1 MTSFGSGSGQSCPQ
15 CSQIN
20 FMVTSSPGGGRY
32 GYASS
37 CAADY
42 TFSLEQQR
50 GQLIFQLRQKLVL
63 RAAELMLK
71 CSAPNSAASSCNI
84 WSCALRSQPPPPP
97 PMVSPPPPPPMI
109 CFKSANSHRDQP
121 RQGRHPRNCRRF
133 WSRKASI
140 LVTVVTFGPSC
151 CRRASKV
158 PTVTGI
164 GVVLIA
170 ILRTVLTFDPSCCR
184 RASDVS
190 TDYKCI
196 IFPPS
201 ELSPLLAPYVFV
213 ALQMY
218 RQINNHRY
226 KPSIEP

>member
-1 MTSFGSGSGQSCPQ
+1 MLPECSLSPTRRYRVPITYVVTAAMTPYYLY
-15 CSQIN
+15 
-20 FMVTSSPGGGRY
+20 MVPR
-32 GYASS
+32 
-37 CAADY
+37 
-42 TFSLEQQR
+42 
-50 GQLIFQLRQKLVL
+50 
-63 RAAELMLK
+63 
-71 CSAPNSAASSCNI
+71 SAFPA
-84 WSCALRSQPPPPP
+84 PPPPP
-97 PMVSPPPPPPMI
+97 NGIPPPPPPMI

-170 ILRTVLTFDPSCCR
+170 ILRTVVTFDPSCCR

-190 TDYKCI
+190 TDNKCI

-201 ELSPLLAPYVFV
+201 
-213 ALQMY
+213 
-218 RQINNHRY
+218 
-226 KPSIEP
+226 

>member
-1 MTSFGSGSGQSCPQ
+1 MHSRRHLHKHEARFCRTRTCLMNKFQVSLRFGSARLNLLQ
-15 CSQIN
+15 
-20 FMVTSSPGGGRY
+20 FKY
-32 GYASS
+32 G
-37 CAADY
+37 
-42 TFSLEQQR
+42 
-50 GQLIFQLRQKLVL
+50 
-63 RAAELMLK
+63 
-71 CSAPNSAASSCNI
+71 P
-84 WSCALRSQPPPPP
+84 ALCVPSPP
-97 PMVSPPPPPPMI
+97 PMVCPPHPPHDVL
-109 CFKSANSHRDQP
+109 ANSHRDQP
-121 RQGRHPRNCRRF
+121 CQGRHPRNCRRF

-151 CRRASKV
+151 CRRASNV

-201 ELSPLLAPYVFV
+201 ELSSLLAPYVFV

>member
-1 MTSFGSGSGQSCPQ
+1 MAG
-15 CSQIN
+15 
-20 FMVTSSPGGGRY
+20 SSPSCRNLGAVLGRPL
-32 GYASS
+32 GYII
-37 CAADY
+37 
-42 TFSLEQQR
+42 FSLMA
-50 GQLIFQLRQKLVL
+50 LIGD
-63 RAAELMLK
+63 
-71 CSAPNSAASSCNI
+71 PI
-84 WSCALRSQPPPPP
+84 YGPALCVPSPPPPP
-97 PMVSPPPPPPMI
+97 PKGIPPPTPPMI

-140 LVTVVTFGPSC
+140 LVTVVTFGQSC

-190 TDYKCI
+190 TD
-196 IFPPS
+196 
-201 ELSPLLAPYVFV
+201 
-213 ALQMY
+213 
-218 RQINNHRY
+218 
-226 KPSIEP
+226 

>member
-1 MTSFGSGSGQSCPQ
+1 MP
-15 CSQIN
+15 
-20 FMVTSSPGGGRY
+20 PGEVRAGLGLRMWGLGLWSRRVYNSNIRIY
-32 GYASS
+32 G
-37 CAADY
+37 
-42 TFSLEQQR
+42 
-50 GQLIFQLRQKLVL
+50 
-63 RAAELMLK
+63 
-71 CSAPNSAASSCNI
+71 P
-84 WSCALRSQPPPPP
+84 ALCVPSPPPPP
-97 PMVSPPPPPPMI
+97 NGIPPPTPPPMI

-140 LVTVVTFGPSC
+140 LVTVVTLGPSC

-164 GVVLIA
+164 GVVLIP

-201 ELSPLLAPYVFV
+201 ELSSLLAPYVFV

-226 KPSIEP
+226 KPSIET

>member
-1 MTSFGSGSGQSCPQ
+1 MGGCQNHGPFLGTLSIRGRIIIGTQNGTIILTTTHMT
-15 CSQIN
+15 
-20 FMVTSSPGGGRY
+20 
-32 GYASS
+32 
-37 CAADY
+37 
-42 TFSLEQQR
+42 
-50 GQLIFQLRQKLVL
+50 
-63 RAAELMLK
+63 
-71 CSAPNSAASSCNI
+71 I
-84 WSCALRSQPPPPP
+84 WPCALRPPPPP
-97 PMVSPPPPPPMI
+97 QWYPPPIPPPMI

-190 TDYKCI
+190 TDYKCT

-201 ELSPLLAPYVFV
+201 ELSSLLAPYVFV

>member
-1 MTSFGSGSGQSCPQ
+1 
-15 CSQIN
+15 
-20 FMVTSSPGGGRY
+20 MVIIWYLCYWWLVGNKGIY
-32 GYASS
+32 G
-37 CAADY
+37 
-42 TFSLEQQR
+42 
-50 GQLIFQLRQKLVL
+50 
-63 RAAELMLK
+63 
-71 CSAPNSAASSCNI
+71 P
-84 WSCALRSQPPPPP
+84 ALCVP
-97 PMVSPPPPPPMI
+97 SPPPPQWYPSPTPPMI

-151 CRRASKV
+151 CRRASTLQKYQQSQGSAV
-158 PTVTGI
+158 SSSRCSELSSI
-164 GVVLIA
+164 C
-170 ILRTVLTFDPSCCR
+170 DPSCCR

-190 TDYKCI
+190 TDYKCS

-201 ELSPLLAPYVFV
+201 ELSSLLAPYVFV

>member
-1 MTSFGSGSGQSCPQ
+1 M
-15 CSQIN
+15 
-20 FMVTSSPGGGRY
+20 
-32 GYASS
+32 
-37 CAADY
+37 D
-42 TFSLEQQR
+42 
-50 GQLIFQLRQKLVL
+50 
-63 RAAELMLK
+63 LK
-71 CSAPNSAASSCNI
+71 PHI

-97 PMVSPPPPPPMI
+97 PPMVSPLPPPPLI
-109 CFKSANSHRDQP
+109 CLKSANSHRDQP

-158 PTVTGI
+158 PTVIGI

-196 IFPPS
+196 TFPPS
-201 ELSPLLAPYVFV
+201 ELSSLLAPYVFV

>member
-1 MTSFGSGSGQSCPQ
+1 MGFGFRVLGPLKGELC
-15 CSQIN
+15 
-20 FMVTSSPGGGRY
+20 
-32 GYASS
+32 GY
-37 CAADY
+37 
-42 TFSLEQQR
+42 
-50 GQLIFQLRQKLVL
+50 
-63 RAAELMLK
+63 
-71 CSAPNSAASSCNI
+71 I

-97 PMVSPPPPPPMI
+97 WYPPPTPPMI

-201 ELSPLLAPYVFV
+201 EVSSLLAPYVFV
-213 ALQMY
+213 ALQTY

>member
-1 MTSFGSGSGQSCPQ
+1 MKLLTGALEALSLKPWTLNRKPLG
-15 CSQIN
+15 CSVLSHTN
-20 FMVTSSPGGGRY
+20 RRSPVTY
-32 GYASS
+32 
-37 CAADY
+37 
-42 TFSLEQQR
+42 
-50 GQLIFQLRQKLVL
+50 
-63 RAAELMLK
+63 
-71 CSAPNSAASSCNI
+71 I
-84 WSCALRSQPPPPP
+84 WSCALRPPP

-121 RQGRHPRNCRRF
+121 RHGRHPRNCRRF

-158 PTVTGI
+158 PKVPTVTGI

-170 ILRTVLTFDPSCCR
+170 ILRTVLTFDPSRCR
-184 RASDVS
+184 HASDVS

-196 IFPPS
+196 LFPPS
-201 ELSPLLAPYVFV
+201 ELSSLLAPYVFV

>member
-1 MTSFGSGSGQSCPQ
+1 
-15 CSQIN
+15 
-20 FMVTSSPGGGRY
+20 MVCMIMCISILVLAGIS
-32 GYASS
+32 ASS
-37 CAADY
+37 LGSFFGVDAQGLPSKPSY
-42 TFSLEQQR
+42 LYM
-50 GQLIFQLRQKLVL
+50 VL
-63 RAAELMLK
+63 R
-71 CSAPNSAASSCNI
+71 SAFPA
-84 WSCALRSQPPPPP
+84 PPPP
-97 PMVSPPPPPPMI
+97 PMVSPPLTPPMI

-164 GVVLIA
+164 GMVLIA

-201 ELSPLLAPYVFV
+201 ELSSLLAPYVFV

>member
-1 MTSFGSGSGQSCPQ
+1 MQIAQQYKGVYLVCFSTVLTGNLMRFYVGCKLGERYTIYAPPQ
-15 CSQIN
+15 W
-20 FMVTSSPGGGRY
+20 Y
-32 GYASS
+32 
-37 CAADY
+37 
-42 TFSLEQQR
+42 
-50 GQLIFQLRQKLVL
+50 
-63 RAAELMLK
+63 
-71 CSAPNSAASSCNI
+71 
-84 WSCALRSQPPPPP
+84 PP
-97 PMVSPPPPPPMI
+97 STPPMI

-121 RQGRHPRNCRRF
+121 RQGRHPRNCHRF
-133 WSRKASI
+133 WSCKASI

-158 PTVTGI
+158 PTVTRI

-201 ELSPLLAPYVFV
+201 ELSSLLAPYVFF

-226 KPSIEP
+226 KPSIEPKTYEHYKCTTLPP

>member
-1 MTSFGSGSGQSCPQ
+1 MY
-15 CSQIN
+15 I
-20 FMVTSSPGGGRY
+20 Y
-32 GYASS
+32 G
-37 CAADY
+37 
-42 TFSLEQQR
+42 
-50 GQLIFQLRQKLVL
+50 
-63 RAAELMLK
+63 
-71 CSAPNSAASSCNI
+71 P
-84 WSCALRSQPPPPP
+84 ALCVPSPPPPP
-97 PMVSPPPPPPMI
+97 PMVSPPPTPPMI

-164 GVVLIA
+164 SVVLIA

-190 TDYKCI
+190 TDYNYI
-196 IFPPS
+196 PS
-201 ELSPLLAPYVFV
+201 VRTFVTFGPLCFCRASDVSTD
-213 ALQMY
+213 QQS
-218 RQINNHRY
+218 RI
-226 KPSIEP
+226 

>member
-1 MTSFGSGSGQSCPQ
+1 MC
-15 CSQIN
+15 IY
-20 FMVTSSPGGGRY
+20 M
-32 GYASS
+32 
-37 CAADY
+37 
-42 TFSLEQQR
+42 
-50 GQLIFQLRQKLVL
+50 VL
-63 RAAELMLK
+63 R
-71 CSAPNSAASSCNI
+71 SAFPA
-84 WSCALRSQPPPPP
+84 PPPPP
-97 PMVSPPPPPPMI
+97 QWYPPPNPPHDMLQK
-109 CFKSANSHRDQP
+109 CQQSQGSAS
-121 RQGRHPRNCRRF
+121 QGRHPRNCRRF

-196 IFPPS
+196 IFRPS
-201 ELSPLLAPYVFV
+201 ELSSFWPLMFLSRFRCIDRSTITDIS
-213 ALQMY
+213 LL
-218 RQINNHRY
+218 
-226 KPSIEP
+226 

>member
-1 MTSFGSGSGQSCPQ
+1 MHSGVNTEALATRNNIQVFTPQ
-15 CSQIN
+15 W
-20 FMVTSSPGGGRY
+20 Y
-32 GYASS
+32 
-37 CAADY
+37 
-42 TFSLEQQR
+42 
-50 GQLIFQLRQKLVL
+50 
-63 RAAELMLK
+63 
-71 CSAPNSAASSCNI
+71 
-84 WSCALRSQPPPPP
+84 PPPT
-97 PMVSPPPPPPMI
+97 PPMI

-133 WSRKASI
+133 WSLKASI

-164 GVVLIA
+164 GMVLIA
-170 ILRTVLTFDPSCCR
+170 ILRTVLTFDPSCQM
-184 RASDVS
+184 
-190 TDYKCI
+190 YQQI
-196 IFPPS
+196 IHALYSLRQNF
-201 ELSPLLAPYVFV
+201 PLLAPYVFV

>member
-1 MTSFGSGSGQSCPQ
+1 M
-15 CSQIN
+15 
-20 FMVTSSPGGGRY
+20 
-32 GYASS
+32 
-37 CAADY
+37 
-42 TFSLEQQR
+42 
-50 GQLIFQLRQKLVL
+50 VL
-63 RAAELMLK
+63 R
-71 CSAPNSAASSCNI
+71 SAFPAPPQ
-84 WSCALRSQPPPPP
+84 WYPPPH
-97 PMVSPPPPPPMI
+97 PPMI
-109 CFKSANSHRDQP
+109 CFKSANIHRDQP
-121 RQGRHPRNCRRF
+121 VRVAILVTVVVF

-201 ELSPLLAPYVFV
+201 ELSSLLAPYVFV

>member
-1 MTSFGSGSGQSCPQ
+1 MSWGIGLQLTAPCFGPPAGVLAHLGERSAMHRG
-15 CSQIN
+15 CSEN
-20 FMVTSSPGGGRY
+20 Y
-32 GYASS
+32 GPVLVI
-37 CAADY
+37 DY
-42 TFSLEQQR
+42 IT
-50 GQLIFQLRQKLVL
+50 
-63 RAAELMLK
+63 
-71 CSAPNSAASSCNI
+71 APNMLGYQNRILILGTTHI

-97 PMVSPPPPPPMI
+97 PPNGIPPPHPPMK
-109 CFKSANSHRDQP
+109 CYFKSADSHRDQP

-184 RASDVS
+184 RRASDVS
-190 TDYKCI
+190 TGYKCI

-201 ELSPLLAPYVFV
+201 ELSSLLAPYVFCR
-213 ALQMY
+213 ASSQMY
-218 RQINNHRY
+218 RQSNNHRY